1 MGAEPGG
8 LFAGKR
14 DVCGAGRED
23 YYSRSTLSKFDVFI
37 SNDWSDTNVGLFVLK
52 GTSLYIELTVCHLG
66 LLRFLHK
73 SVRPLGLFI
82 SLNQGWLT

>member
-52 GTSLYIELTVCHLG
+52 GTSLYIANCMS
-66 LLRFLHK
+66 F
-73 SVRPLGLFI
+73 RPTKI
-82 SLNQGWLT
+82 STQKC